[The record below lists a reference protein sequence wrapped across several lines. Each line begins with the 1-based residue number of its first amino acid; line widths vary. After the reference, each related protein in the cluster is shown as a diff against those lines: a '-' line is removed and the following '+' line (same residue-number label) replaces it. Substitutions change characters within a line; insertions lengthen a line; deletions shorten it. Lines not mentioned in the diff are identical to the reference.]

1 MKKIYKLADG
11 KQNANLTEY
20 QQAIIDTVE
29 KVVPGKNPKVYADH
43 FETDEL
49 THSEAVTLG
58 RALSRLPELQQLGK
72 QVTTF
77 WLFKGS
83 LKE

>member
-1 MKKIYKLADG
+1 MKKIYRLANS
-11 KQNANLTEY
+11 KQHANLLDYEQIITEK
-20 QQAIIDTVE
+20 INEI
-29 KVVPGKNPKVYADH
+29 VPGKNPKVYADH

-72 QVTTF
+72 RITTF
-77 WLFKGS
+77 RLFRGS
-83 LKE
+83 FLK